1 MDSTYIGS
9 YGRLR
14 VYQTEFFSRQQIDQ
28 LLSMTDPKDVSAF
41 LYNGPYR
48 EDYDSLAAV
57 FKDPDLT
64 EMAINRHMV
73 RNNRLVMFSV
83 PPLAK
88 NAVMAYLSK
97 WDIENIKTVISAKFL
112 GHGIRD
118 AEPFLVSFRDV
129 PLGIMSG
136 TLTSEDYRNMINLP
150 NVEAI
155 LNYLARFGYGTYMM
169 QFLED
174 YRKTGDISPMLYSLD
189 RYYYLNLISALKY
202 YRGDEGPVLNYVRS
216 DIDRQNIVTMLKGK
230 VLKIAFERMASG
242 IIDGGNIGASRL
254 REIYSSQDVVSVVD
268 ALKQYYDLEVPK
280 KNYMETGNLYHFDI
294 AMRNIIARR
303 YLDTMSMLPLS
314 LDSLFYFML
323 RSEFERHN
331 LRTIYLSR
339 VNGMPRE
346 ITESLLITEM
356 V

>member
-9 YGRLR
+9 FGRLR

-28 LLSMTDPKDVSAF
+28 MLSMSDPKDVSAF

-48 EDYDSLAAV
+48 EDFDSLSAI
-57 FKDPDLT
+57 FKDPELT
-64 EMAINRHMV
+64 EMAVNRHMV
-73 RNNRLVMFSV
+73 RNNRIALFSV

-88 NAVMAYLSK
+88 NAITAYLSK

-118 AEPFLVSFRDV
+118 AEPFLISFRDV
-129 PLGIMSG
+129 PLGIMTG
-136 TLTSEDYRNMINLP
+136 TLTNEDYRNMINLS

-189 RYYYLNLISALKY
+189 RYYYMNLISSLKY

-216 DIDRQNIVTMLKGK
+216 EIDRQNIVTMLKGK
-230 VLKIAFERMASG
+230 VLKISFERISSG
-242 IIDGGNIGASRL
+242 IMEGGNISTGKL
-254 REIYSSQDVVSVVD
+254 REIYSSQDVISVVD
-268 ALKQYYDLEVPK
+268 SLRPYYDLEPQK
-280 KNYMETGNLYHFDI
+280 KEYQESNDLYHFDI
-294 AMRNIIARR
+294 ALRNIIARR
-303 YLDTMSMLPLS
+303 YMDTMSMLPLS
-314 LDSLFYFML
+314 LDSIFYFIL
-323 RSEFERHN
+323 KSEFERHN
-331 LRTIYLSR
+331 VRTIYLSK

-346 ITESLLITEM
+346 IAEKLLITEM